1 MGYIILE
8 FQLGTST
15 LSVPFLVTKEH
26 INQPLVGYN
35 VIETLAKQGVHL
47 EDFRQGF
54 ESVAENNLSALVHF
68 LKTSE
73 PERLARVCT

>member
-8 FQLGTST
+8 FQMGTST

-26 INQPLVGYN
+26 INQPLIGFN

-47 EDFRQGF
+47 EDFQHGF
-54 ESVAENNLSALVHF
+54 ESVAD
-68 LKTSE
+68 TI
-73 PERLARVCT
+73 